1 MNRENNLG
9 HGRGWAPQAMT
20 GEVVAAV
27 YDLHHSFP
35 SGDRLHFDLF
45 AAVRKLRP
53 LPARAQ
59 QARCP

>member
-45 AAVRKLRP
+45 LAVWRLRP
-53 LPARAQ
+53 LAAET
-59 QARCP
+59 RCP